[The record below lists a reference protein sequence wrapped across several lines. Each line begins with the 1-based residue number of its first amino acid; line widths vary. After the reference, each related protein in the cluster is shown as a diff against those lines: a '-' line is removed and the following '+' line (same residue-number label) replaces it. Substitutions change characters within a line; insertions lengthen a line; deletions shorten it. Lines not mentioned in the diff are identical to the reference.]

1 MRNLSALL
9 LMLVIF
15 TFMGCNGSLF
25 SSGKGS
31 YWGDRTGGVAQG
43 FGVYRWSNGDE
54 YRGEWRQGQP
64 HGQGIYVSE
73 DNSVYFGG
81 WSNGKP
87 DGVGSYRS
95 GRDIRFLGLWK
106 NGKPELSVTASVDDG
121 KDPVLYQT
129 DGIEIMEFRPVD
141 IAATTGVENTSE
153 TQFFGVKACPKE
165 GEWHQCFGV
174 RRIKD
179 ALYEGEFEDN
189 QPSGFGK
196 RIIEHRLDFID
207 SESDGENDVGFRGVY
222 IGYFSNGEPR
232 GYGFSAEVASEVN
245 SKTVL
250 DRRTWVGE
258 WKSGAADGFG
268 VATSMNG
275 FVRAFAGK
283 RRSMSHLAENGVTYH
298 TAENIG
304 GFSVLSDGSMPVW
317 NIYMYPRPSNG
328 LIFYPDGR
336 RYEGEVL
343 AGRPFG
349 KGAMVDSKKKEG
361 FWVGEKFKGDNFL
374 VDRCI
379 VNEESASRVSCD
391 RFAYEIEGSKPSY
404 FTWLYSKETVQPIFK
419 LTDKEFFG
427 SPTWKYGGDQTLG
440 SSKKQLKVS
449 YRVSP
454 PNVVVAVHDTNNG
467 CKSPVKYQYM
477 GLGRVEQVVLDL
489 EGSAPRCVQSNRLIT
504 QLRGSSTATGA
515 TWFFAPPAGWEYD
528 GSEP

>member
-1 MRNLSALL
+1 MRNPLVLL
-9 LMLVIF
+9 LTLAIL
-15 TFMGCNGSLF
+15 TLTGCNGSLF
-25 SSGKGS
+25 SSSKGS
-31 YWGDRTGGVAQG
+31 YWGDRAGGVAQG

-54 YRGEWRQGQP
+54 YQGEWRQGKP

-73 DNSVYFGG
+73 DKSVYFGG
-81 WSNGKP
+81 WSDGKP
-87 DGVGSYRS
+87 DGVGVYRS
-95 GRDIRFLGLWK
+95 GRRGRDIRFLGLWK
-106 NGKPELSVTASVDDG
+106 NGKPKLSVTATVDDDKG
-121 KDPVLYQT
+121 PALYQT
-129 DGIEIMEFRPVD
+129 DGIEIMEFRSVD
-141 IAATTGVENTSE
+141 IAATTGIKNTSE
-153 TQFFGVKACPKE
+153 TQFFGVKACPK
-165 GEWHQCFGV
+165 GGRWHQCFGV
-174 RRIKD
+174 RRMKD
-179 ALYEGEFEDN
+179 ALYEGEFEDD
-189 QPSGFGK
+189 QPSGIGK
-196 RIIEHRLDFID
+196 RI
-207 SESDGENDVGFRGVY
+207 SESIDGEASVGFRDVY
-222 IGYFSNGEPR
+222 IGNFSNGKPR
-232 GYGFSAEVASEVN
+232 GYGLSAVVASDVN
-245 SKTVL
+245 SKNVL
-250 DRRTWVGE
+250 DRRIWAGE
-258 WKSGAADGFG
+258 WKAGAAHGFG

-275 FVRAFAGK
+275 FVRSFAGK
-283 RRSMSHLAENGVTYH
+283 RRAIFHSAENGATYH

-361 FWVGEKFKGDNFL
+361 FWVGEELKGDNFL

-379 VNEESASRVSCD
+379 VNEESASHVSCD

-404 FTWLYSKETVQPIFK
+404 FTWLYSKETVKTTFK
-419 LTDKEFFG
+419 LTGKEFRG
-427 SPTWKYGGDQTLG
+427 SSTQYGGDQTLG
-440 SSKKQLKVS
+440 SSKKPPLKVS
-449 YRVSP
+449 YRMSP
-454 PNVVVAVHDTNNG
+454 PNVVVAVHDTNDG

-489 EGSAPRCVQSNRLIT
+489 EGSAPRCVQYNRLIT